1 MFSSTK
7 LPFIG
12 VYRENP
18 FCSQSWNPMSGMGW
32 TLNKR
37 FLTICCKVD
46 QQLTSEMSDTQR
58 VKQYKE
64 IRKSIQF
71 MAFKL
76 FYKKIFNW
84 YLKQRRERKPSF
96 MGLQLTCELTQWISP
111 CQFSHDMLSRIDF
124 YLTDEATETQRG

>member
-1 MFSSTK
+1 
-7 LPFIG
+7 
-12 VYRENP
+12 
-18 FCSQSWNPMSGMGW
+18 MSGMGW

-76 FYKKIFNW
+76 FYKKIFN
-84 YLKQRRERKPSF
+84 
-96 MGLQLTCELTQWISP
+96 
-111 CQFSHDMLSRIDF
+111 
-124 YLTDEATETQRG
+124 